1 MNHPRKMKPVGVLT
15 KAFRIIDVVRAS
27 SSPLT
32 LNSISVLT
40 KINKSTALRLL
51 SHLETE
57 QYLTRDM
64 RGGYSPGAK
73 LLQAWGKS
81 GNHTRLLDVARRSL
95 WELWQ
100 ATKESL
106 NLGVLE
112 GSDVVY
118 LDCLESPHDFR
129 LVAHVGTRAAFY
141 RTALGKAMVAFLPKE
156 ERRIL
161 LKSTRFDP
169 FTPRTITSAG
179 ALEEEFEAIRQLG
192 YAMDNEES
200 QIGVRC
206 IAAPIL
212 DADRPVAA
220 ISISGPASRVTLD
233 SVPELSRA
241 LRATVLEISARLL
254 SSDGESE
261 SRRLPVS
268 EPPHQTSSSS
278 RTGNVTGER
287 SLAD

>member
-1 MNHPRKMKPVGVLT
+1 MKMKRPSKMKPVGVLT
-15 KAFRIIDVVRAS
+15 KAFRIVDVVRAS
-27 SSPLT
+27 SSPLS
-32 LNSISVLT
+32 LNDISNLAQ
-40 KINKSTALRLL
+40 INKSTALRLL

-57 QYLTRDM
+57 EYLSRDM
-64 RGGYSPGAK
+64 RGGYSPGTK
-73 LLQAWGKS
+73 LLQPWGKS
-81 GNHTRLLDVARRSL
+81 GNHTRLLDVARRSF

-100 ATKESL
+100 TTKESL

-112 GSDVVY
+112 GHDVVY
-118 LDCLESPHDFR
+118 LDCLESPHNFR
-129 LVAHVGTRAAFY
+129 MVAHVGTRAAFY

-156 ERRIL
+156 ERLLL
-161 LKSTRFDP
+161 LKSTRFEI
-169 FTPRTITSAG
+169 FTPQTITSAG
-179 ALEEEFEAIRQLG
+179 VLEEEFETVRRLG

-212 DADRPVAA
+212 DFDRGPVAA

-254 SSDGESE
+254 SSDEEMDARRSSFSE
-261 SRRLPVS
+261 SL
-268 EPPHQTSSSS
+268 HQTSSSS
-278 RTGNVTGER
+278 HTGSAMGE
-287 SLAD
+287 